1 MEIRPFQ
8 AASTVGNAISCDTKR
23 LRRSEMPFHA
33 TRNGFD
39 GRKCHFMR
47 HQTASTVGN
56 VISCDMTRPKRP
68 LRVTRNEQKEVRGHF
83 GSPETTKKWFSAISG
98 HQKRPKRGFQ
108 PFRATR
114 NKQKVVFGH
123 YWSPEMSK
131 KWFAAI
137 SGRQKRPKSG
147 LRSFRAT
154 RRGFDGRP
162 RHAAR
167 CARCV

>member
-1 MEIRPFQ
+1 MRHETAPTAGNVISCDTKRFRRPEMSFH
-8 AASTVGNAISCDTKR
+8 ATRNGSDGRKCRFMRHETASTAGNAISCDMKR
-23 LRRSEMPFHA
+23 LRRSEIPFHA

-47 HQTASTVGN
+47 HETAPTAGN
-56 VISCDMTRPKRP
+56 VISCDTTRPKRP

-98 HQKRPKRGFQ
+98 HQKRLKRGLR
-108 PFRATR
+108 PFR
-114 NKQKVVFGH
+114 V
-123 YWSPEMSK
+123 
-131 KWFAAI
+131 
-137 SGRQKRPKSG
+137 
-147 LRSFRAT
+147 T

-162 RHAAR
+162 RHAAQ

>member
-1 MEIRPFQ
+1 MRHET
-8 AASTVGNAISCDTKR
+8 ASTAGNAISCDTKR

-39 GRKCHFMR
+39 GWKCHFMR
-47 HQTASTVGN
+47 HETAPTVGN
-56 VISCDMTRPKRP
+56 AISCDMKRLRRSEMPFHATRNGFDGRKCHFMQHETAPTAGNVVSCDMTRPKRP

-83 GSPETTKKWFSAISG
+83 GSPEMTKKWFAAVSG
-98 HQKRPKRGFQ
+98 HQKRLKRGFQ
-108 PFRATR
+108 PFR
-114 NKQKVVFGH
+114 V
-123 YWSPEMSK
+123 
-131 KWFAAI
+131 
-137 SGRQKRPKSG
+137 
-147 LRSFRAT
+147 T